1 MFHLNKVRFLKVKP
15 CVKFAAAICV
25 WATLFSVKRVV
36 IIGVAVILHELAH
49 MAACR
54 ALGIK
59 VFGMKALPWGLTASA
74 PLMHEPLS
82 QFIVSAAG
90 PMFNFFLLTFCP
102 LVEMVFS
109 EKTAEMFALANLAD
123 GLLNLIPALPLDGGI
138 ILKAF
143 LCAKWGFVRGFMH
156 MIKITAAIGIF
167 LMLLGVQVL
176 WVTGYNISYLVAGAF
191 ILLNL
196 KHERELLMCIKKRL
210 LTGEIRSSRSIKQQ
224 WVDCSSHAVCLV
236 NLISPSYTTMFRVTK
251 DGKHIGTVSQE
262 HLINC
267 VLKNTMIT
275 VGECIEK
282 F

>member
-1 MFHLNKVRFLKVKP
+1 MFLLNKVRFLKVKP
-15 CVKFAAAICV
+15 CVKFAISICIC
-25 WATLFSVKRVV
+25 ATLFSVKRVV
-36 IIGVAVILHELAH
+36 VIGIAVILHELAH
-49 MAACR
+49 MAACK

-82 QFIVSAAG
+82 QFIISAAG

-102 LVEMVFS
+102 AIEVIFS
-109 EKTAEMFALANLAD
+109 EDTAELFALANLAD

-143 LCAKWGFVRGFMH
+143 LCTGAGFVRGFIYMLR
-156 MIKITAAIGIF
+156 ITAAIGIF
-167 LMLLGVQVL
+167 MMMFGLQML
-176 WVTGYNISYLVAGAF
+176 WVTGYNISYLMAGAF
-191 ILLNL
+191 ILFNL
-196 KHERELLMCIKKRL
+196 KHERELIMCIKKRL

-224 WVDCSSHAVCLV
+224 WVDSSSHAVCLV
-236 NLISPSYTTMFRVTK
+236 NLISPAYTTVFRVTK
-251 DGKHIGTVSQE
+251 DGVFIGTVTQE
-262 HLINC
+262 RVIDC